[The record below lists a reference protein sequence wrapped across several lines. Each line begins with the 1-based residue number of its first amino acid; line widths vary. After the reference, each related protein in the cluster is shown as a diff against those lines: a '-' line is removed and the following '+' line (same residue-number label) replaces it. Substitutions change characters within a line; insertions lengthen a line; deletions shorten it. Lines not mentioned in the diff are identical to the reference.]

1 MAKND
6 FERFEVV
13 TIKRSQITLAAYN
26 PRFIDDGAKKRLK
39 KGMKK
44 LGLLEPLI
52 WNKRTGILVSGH
64 QRLSILDEMKHYPSK
79 GDYDIQVAAVDLS
92 EAEEREA
99 NVALNNQSM
108 MGDFDFDALREL
120 ANFNGV
126 DVDAF
131 GFAESDLDL
140 IFGADGGKMAG
151 ILGDTPEVQNAKGKL
166 AGIKEE
172 RKRMNDKKAAENSA
186 AYYFVVVCENADERA
201 ALFEKMGVP
210 ISEEF
215 VTSDKLLRLCQSS

>member
-1 MAKND
+1 MAKNEI
-6 FERFEVV
+6 ERFEVV
-13 TIKRSQITLAAYN
+13 TVKRSAIKLAEYN
-26 PRFIDDGAKKRLK
+26 PRYIDDGAKKRLK

-44 LGLLEPLI
+44 LGLLTPLI
-52 WNKRTGILVSGH
+52 WNRKTGVLVSGH
-64 QRLSILDEMKHYPSK
+64 QRLAIIDELKKYPSK
-79 GDYDIQVAAVDLS
+79 GDYEIQVAAVDLT

-99 NVALNNQSM
+99 NVAINNQSM

-120 ANFNGV
+120 ASFNGV

-172 RKRMNDKKAAENSA
+172 RKRMNDKKPPKIQRLIILSLCAKMQMN
-186 AYYFVVVCENADERA
+186 ERRFLKKWA
-201 ALFEKMGVP
+201 
-210 ISEEF
+210 
-215 VTSDKLLRLCQSS
+215 CQSRRNLSRLTSCSGCVSRL